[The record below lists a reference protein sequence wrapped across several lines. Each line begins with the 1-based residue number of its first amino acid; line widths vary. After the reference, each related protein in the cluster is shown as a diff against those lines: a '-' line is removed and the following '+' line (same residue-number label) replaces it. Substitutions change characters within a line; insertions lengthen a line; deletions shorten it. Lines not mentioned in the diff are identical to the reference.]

1 MIYTFNRP
9 TYLKFNFRMRNNELF
24 ENNKKKLT
32 ASFDIAF
39 FNCYTI
45 RRGQT
50 ITPGGIIATV
60 WVPAIIMTGVILEG
74 LAWPLFTDLAR
85 NCSANESFISAPI
98 VLVARQFVVICA
110 KYALIKIFWTIIV
123 PDMCLSVLFFILYSY
138 GSLWRIDR
146 ELYLILFKTTSVL

>member
-74 LAWPLFTDLAR
+74 LA
-85 NCSANESFISAPI
+85 
-98 VLVARQFVVICA
+98 
-110 KYALIKIFWTIIV
+110 
-123 PDMCLSVLFFILYSY
+123 
-138 GSLWRIDR
+138 
-146 ELYLILFKTTSVL
+146 